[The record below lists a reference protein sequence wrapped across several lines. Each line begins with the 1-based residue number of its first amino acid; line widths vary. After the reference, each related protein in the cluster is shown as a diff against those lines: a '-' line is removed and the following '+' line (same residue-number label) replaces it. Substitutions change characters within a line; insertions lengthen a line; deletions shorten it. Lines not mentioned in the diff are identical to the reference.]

1 METITANKQGDK
13 FISDVIT
20 GTGNDMALHVKLEND
35 GVAVLQRSLDGN
47 EWLDAIILFRDA
59 RLFEVTIGSIVEGQ
73 KLRLVT
79 TSRPTLIQYI
89 Q

>member
-1 METITANKQGDK
+1 METINATQNGDK
-13 FISDVIT
+13 WISEVIT
-20 GTGNDMALHVKLEND
+20 GTGNDMALHIELDKE

-47 EWLDAIILFRDA
+47 KWLDAIILFRDA